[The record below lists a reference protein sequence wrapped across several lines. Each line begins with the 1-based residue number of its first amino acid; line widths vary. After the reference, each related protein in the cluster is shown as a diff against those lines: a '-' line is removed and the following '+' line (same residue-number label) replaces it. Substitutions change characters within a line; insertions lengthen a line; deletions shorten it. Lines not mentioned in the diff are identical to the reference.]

1 MKIEVQPNCPLNG
14 FEKCKQFE
22 CAWFMQMKGEHPQT
36 GEPLDD
42 YGCSMA
48 WMPIILLE
56 NSKLQNET
64 GSAVESFRNEMVK
77 AQKNSVEIL
86 LETAKQS
93 NSNIKFI
100 NGEGM
105 NGKQ

>member
-1 MKIEVQPNCPLNG
+1 MKIEVKPNCPLNG
-14 FEKCKQFE
+14 FKKCKQFE
-22 CAWFMQMKGEHPQT
+22 CAWFMQMKGENPQT

-64 GSAVESFRNEMVK
+64 GSAIESFRNEMVK
-77 AQKNSVEIL
+77 ANRVSLEVL
-86 LETAKQS
+86 L
-93 NSNIKFI
+93 
-100 NGEGM
+100 
-105 NGKQ
+105 NGKKQLDEK

>member
-1 MKIEVQPNCPLNG
+1 VKIEVQPNCPLNG
-14 FEKCKQFE
+14 FKKCKQFE
-22 CAWFMQMKGEHPQT
+22 CAWFMQMKGENPQT

-42 YGCSMA
+42 YGCAMA
-48 WMPIILLE
+48 WMPVILLE

-77 AQKNSVEIL
+77 ANQSSLELLQQEQKRL
-86 LETAKQS
+86 
-93 NSNIKFI
+93 
-100 NGEGM
+100 

>member
-14 FEKCKQFE
+14 FKKCKQFE
-22 CAWFMQMKGEHPQT
+22 CAWFMQMKGENPQT

-48 WMPIILLE
+48 WMPVILLE

-77 AQKNSVEIL
+77 ANQSSLELLQQEQKRL
-86 LETAKQS
+86 
-93 NSNIKFI
+93 
-100 NGEGM
+100 

>member
-14 FEKCKQFE
+14 FKKCKQFE
-22 CAWFMQMKGEHPQT
+22 CAWFMQMKGENPQT

-48 WMPIILLE
+48 WMPVILLE

-77 AQKNSVEIL
+77 ANQSSLELLQQEQKRL
-86 LETAKQS
+86 
-93 NSNIKFI
+93 
-100 NGEGM
+100 
-105 NGKQ
+105 NGKP